1 MIHRNDQKIK
11 RRPPVEGQRNCGK
24 ISDGQSGAR
33 DTALGVKQIRIGNKK
48 TDTESLPKQGHMATG
63 QLFRQSLDLSEVPGG
78 CRRQK
83 EKETDG
89 VPVVVAYGRN
99 QSE

>member
-11 RRPPVEGQRNCGK
+11 RRPPVEGQGNCGK

-33 DTALGVKQIRIGNKK
+33 DTALRIKQTRAGDKK
-48 TDTESLPKQGHMATG
+48 TDTESLPKQGRMATG
-63 QLFRQSLDLSEVPGG
+63 QLFRQSLDLSEVAGG
-78 CRRQK
+78 CREQR

-89 VPVVVAYGRN
+89 VPVVAAHGGN